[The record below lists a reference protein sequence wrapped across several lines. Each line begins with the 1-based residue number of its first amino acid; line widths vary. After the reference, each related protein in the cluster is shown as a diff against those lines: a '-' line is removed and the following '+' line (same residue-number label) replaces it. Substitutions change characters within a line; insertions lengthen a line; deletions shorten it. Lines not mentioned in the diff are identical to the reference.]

1 MNKKHSILFT
11 GHMIDKKDRKKSRF
25 PANKE
30 IMVREEILKYLIQE
44 KKAANNELTGIA
56 GGACGG
62 DILFHELCEDIGIPS
77 EMYLT
82 LPFEEFKKSSVS
94 FAGKEW
100 DQRFDRLTKKITVHI
115 LPIEKRDNKKN
126 NIWEQTNLWM
136 LDQALQIEK
145 ENMTLIALWD
155 GKGGDGNGGTEHMIN
170 TAKAKG
176 AKINI
181 INI

>member
-1 MNKKHSILFT
+1 MNHSILFT
-11 GHMIDKKDRKKSRF
+11 GHMIDKKDRKEPRF

-30 IMVREEILKYLIQE
+30 IIVRTEILKHLI
-44 KKAANNELTGIA
+44 KVKDRTKNGLTGIA

-62 DILFHELCEDIGIPS
+62 DIIFHELCEDIGIPT
-77 EMYLT
+77 EMYLA
-82 LPFEEFKKSSVS
+82 LPIEEFKKSSVS

-100 DQRFDRLTKKITVHI
+100 DDRFDKLIKKIPVHI
-115 LPIEKRDNKKN
+115 LANEKTNNTEK
-126 NIWEQTNLWM
+126 NIWEETNLWM

-170 TAKAKG
+170 KAKD